1 MELDLTRNTPPI
13 IHLVS
18 DATGGTLQG
27 LTRACL
33 TQFELDEMPIERFWN
48 LMRSEEQLDGVIDNI
63 IKSPGLVLYTLVDD
77 RLAKKLKKACRAHDI
92 PCVSVLEPI
101 LKGLSGHFK
110 KEVAG
115 RPGGQY
121 RLDKDYFD
129 RMDSLDFALH
139 YDDGQLIKGIE
150 EADVILVG
158 CSRTSKTPTSV
169 YLAHRGVKAANI
181 PFVPNVPFPREIAQ
195 HKNPLIVGLTESPAR
210 LAEVRRARL
219 KTEDGSVDPR
229 LLDSAYLDLDK
240 VEDEMRAARRLYSEF
255 EWPMIDVTRRSV
267 EETAA
272 EIMTLLTMHRPGLRF
287 LA

>member
-1 MELDLTRNTPPI
+1 MELNLTHKAPI

-33 TQFELDEMPIERFWN
+33 TQFELDALPMERFWN
-48 LMRSEEQLDGVIDNI
+48 LIRSEEQLDRVIENI
-63 IKSPGLVLYTLVDD
+63 LNSPGLVLYTLVDD
-77 RLAKKLKKACRAHDI
+77 KLAKKLKKSCRAHDI

-101 LKGLSGHFK
+101 LKGLSGYFK
-110 KEVAG
+110 QEVAG

-129 RMDSLDFALH
+129 RMDALDFALH
-139 YDDGQLIKGIE
+139 YDDGQMIKGIE

-181 PFVPNVPFPREIAQ
+181 PFVPNLPFPIEIAK
-195 HKNPLIVGLTESPAR
+195 HKDPLIVGLTESPAR

-219 KTEDGSVDPR
+219 KTEDDKVDPR
-229 LLDSAYLDLDK
+229 LQDSHYLDLEH
-240 VEDEMRAARRLYSEF
+240 VEAEMRAARRLYTEYG
-255 EWPMIDVTRRSV
+255 WPMIDVTRRSV

-272 EIMTLLTMHRPGLRF
+272 EIMTLLTIRKPHLNF
-287 LA
+287 HA